1 MAKTQ
6 RGVNQGND
14 SPGVP
19 DRTFNVGL
27 DWDAPWV
34 SGRSLNGRVIN
45 TSAMWYDAANTLRLL
60 SCTCMEIGA
69 RYKTAVAGKPVVLRA
84 NLENVTDKAYWV
96 TATGYATVGAPRTLM
111 LSAAVDF

>member
-1 MAKTQ
+1 
-6 RGVNQGND
+6 
-14 SPGVP
+14 
-19 DRTFNVGL
+19 
-27 DWDAPWV
+27 
-34 SGRSLNGRVIN
+34 
-45 TSAMWYDAANTLRLL
+45 
-60 SCTCMEIGA
+60 MEIGA